1 MIPVLKPYARKPG
14 LTFILPFTAVG
25 MTTFQRHF
33 PQILSYRVSTT
44 PGHSV
49 SISSLYGP
57 SPNFVQSSAKAVEF
71 AKAEPPR
78 SASWTV
84 LIDNDTTA
92 DVLAAEAFGVEKRHV

>member
-1 MIPVLKPYARKPG
+1 
-14 LTFILPFTAVG
+14 
-25 MTTFQRHF
+25 
-33 PQILSYRVSTT
+33 
-44 PGHSV
+44 
-49 SISSLYGP
+49 
-57 SPNFVQSSAKAVEF
+57 VQSSAKAIEF